1 MSQTVNQ
8 NFLAP
13 PADAKAALFFLEGNY
28 QLNYCEGSIERT
40 KFLTPAQIGK
50 AFSVKDVFDS
60 GWLGAGI
67 LRFALLARKR
77 QKILSVLPGQKRK
90 IFITDPRS
98 AEEKEN
104 DGDSSDDSIL
114 ELEIPLPTLLLLG
127 CGNSYY
133 LWAMR
138 DKTVSEKSKLCV
150 APFPNLDSDGSICF
164 GTNAKPECSLETI
177 ESVWQLILESP
188 FNNHHTA
195 NRCRPHPKDARKF
208 LLILN
213 GKKTFPKNAL
223 IQTPHTV
230 AQLWHSIN

>member
-1 MSQTVNQ
+1 MSRIENQ

-13 PADAKAALFFLEGNY
+13 PADAHAALFFLEGQY
-28 QLNYCEGSIERT
+28 QLNWREGSIERT

-50 AFSVKDVFDS
+50 AFSVRDVFDS
-60 GWLGAGI
+60 GWLGPGI
-67 LRFALLARKR
+67 LRFALLAKKK
-77 QKILSVLPGQKRK
+77 QKILSVLPSRRRK

-98 AEEKEN
+98 AEERET
-104 DGDSSDDSIL
+104 DGNSTQDSIL

-133 LWAMR
+133 LWATL
-138 DKTVSEKSKLCV
+138 DKTVSEKSKMSA

-164 GTNAKPECSLETI
+164 GKNIKPECSLERLET
-177 ESVWQLILESP
+177 VWRLILDSP

-195 NRCRPHPKDARKF
+195 NRCQSHPGDARK
-208 LLILN
+208 LLLELN

-223 IQTPHTV
+223 IQTQHTV
-230 AQLWHSIN
+230 ARLWQAVG